1 MQTKKATL
9 VKVLAIA
16 LCLAV
21 CALAIAI
28 PFAMQQKS
36 ADNVSAETTSKSVTV
51 TFSGFPDAVTP
62 YVVVNFVG
70 NDGSCVSQ
78 LITSSG
84 TDVNMN
90 IGGIAGKLEI
100 NCPLYSSIG
109 SFSGTGLTLESIGS
123 GATSYA
129 SYYGTLTDNITFTVS
144 FSDKGWFAG
153 TTIY

>member
-36 ADNVSAETTSKSVTV
+36 ADNVGAEEMNIIVTV
-51 TFSGFPDAVTP
+51 TFSDFPDAVTP
-62 YVVVNFVG
+62 YVVVSFVG
-70 NDGSCVSQ
+70 NDGSCESQ

-84 TDVNMN
+84 TVVRMG
-90 IGGIAGKLEI
+90 IGNIAGKLEI
-100 NCPLYSSIG
+100 NCPLYSSIE
-109 SFSGTGLTLESIGS
+109 SFSGTVLTLESKGS